1 MKAGAKPAL
10 LSLNTPRDYTSRT
23 KDHQTVLTGGAD
35 MYRDDRTRW
44 VIRLSLLIAA
54 LPWQPGFAADKGVT
68 PGDWAHVQ
76 VVTYA
81 SGLTGFFDTRSGTLY
96 LYDSNLDKAVFIRRI
111 SELGA
116 PLEKIKK

>member
-1 MKAGAKPAL
+1 
-10 LSLNTPRDYTSRT
+10 
-23 KDHQTVLTGGAD
+23 
-35 MYRDDRTRW
+35 MYRDDKTRW
-44 VIRLSLLIAA
+44 VIRLFVLIAA
-54 LPWQPGFAADKGVT
+54 LPWGPGFAAGEDAA
-68 PGDWAHVQ
+68 PDDWAHVQ

-96 LYDSNLDKAVFIRRI
+96 IYDSNLDKAVFIRRI